1 MADRTPREHKTRE
14 TTQRKRSWSRPSAL
28 PTPEPRNGFKFRWVR
43 TSLMGNSDNPNV
55 STRFREGYIPVKAAD
70 HPELQLITDMDSRF
84 KDNIEVG
91 GLLLCA
97 IPEEIAEDR
106 VEQQLEQ
113 SSRQMDAV
121 DNNYMR
127 QSDPRMPVLKPERET
142 RTSFGKG

>member
-1 MADRTPREHKTRE
+1 MVDRTPRDLNTRE
-14 TTQRKRSWSRPSAL
+14 KTERKRSWSRPSAL
-28 PTPEPRNGFKFRWVR
+28 PTPEPRDGFKFRWVR

-70 HPELQLITDMDSRF
+70 HPELKLITDMDSRF

-97 IPEEIAEDR
+97 IPDEIAEDR
-106 VEQQLEQ
+106 IAQQLEQ
-113 SSRQMDAV
+113 SGRQMEAV

-127 QSDPRMPVLKPERET
+127 QSDPRMPVLKPERQS

>member
-1 MADRTPREHKTRE
+1 MTE
-14 TTQRKRSWSRPSAL
+14 RKRSWSRPSAL
-28 PTPEPRNGFKFRWVR
+28 PTPEPRDGFKYRWIR

-55 STRFREGYIPVKAAD
+55 STRFREGYVPVKAAD

-97 IPEEIAEDR
+97 IPDEIADDR
-106 VEQQLEQ
+106 VAQQLEQ
-113 SSRQMDAV
+113 SSRQMEAV

-127 QSDPRMPVLKPERET
+127 QSDPRMPVLKPERQT
-142 RTSFGKG
+142 RTSFGRG